1 MKLLET
7 IESAPPG
14 LLQGCRC
21 MVEEIYEAVE
31 RKIGHGNIA
40 GSVRSGLLL
49 RFHGKIPEN
58 SLFTLNFD
66 KNKNKSYDFCQ
77 LSVNDAI
84 H

>member
-1 MKLLET
+1 
-7 IESAPPG
+7 
-14 LLQGCRC
+14 

-66 KNKNKSYDFCQ
+66 KNKNKSYDFF
-77 LSVNDAI
+77 SIVR
-84 H
+84 